1 MNRRERITAVF
12 KGEEPDRTPMG
23 FWMHFPTEQHHGE
36 EALAAHLKYFE
47 ETKTDICKVMNEET
61 IRLSVLRWN
70 WLKGS

>member
-47 ETKTDICKVMNEET
+47 EGDLARGIGFTSD
-61 IRLSVLRWN
+61 
-70 WLKGS
+70 GSAKNL